1 MKVRIYQIVPEEE
14 TLDILFCSLEET
26 LEKGPIR
33 SDCYECVY
41 EGEFQTMDPEDIYV
55 IFNTNL
61 PSDYHGRSLSV
72 SDIVELERDGIC
84 TFFFCDSVGF
94 QPVSFDRNAVRPTA
108 ECRKQK

>member
-26 LEKGPIR
+26 LGKGPIR

-61 PSDYHGRSLSV
+61 PSDYHGRCLSV
-72 SDIVELERDGIC
+72 SDIVEFERDGIR
-84 TFFFCDSVGF
+84 TFFFCDSVEF
-94 QPVSFDRNAVRPTA
+94 QPVSFDRNVVRPTA